1 MAINDR
7 DELNPVGAA
16 PGQPRIAAR
25 PSPGTAFGSALR
37 SGVAGTATMA
47 RQAAGAGLR
56 AAGTVADAVT
66 APGREAAGFVRDAG
80 RAAAGAAPSLQQGQ
94 PLRAPSQ
101 LDPVGG
107 ATAALS
113 RIAPVRL
120 GGAAKPK
127 PTFAGVSSSVDS
139 TAGLAQSRLAG
150 RPSIGADFTGVSSSV
165 NSTAPLAGAAGA
177 VGAVGAAAPRAA
189 TAPVAAAPS
198 TYTTQ
203 DGRTAT
209 LPAGITRTV
218 DANGNSVFTGSA
230 ATLAAGG
237 GAAAAPAGGALAPMV
252 SPLAAAP
259 AAPTVVAPRPTA
271 QIVQRGRQGGI
282 IENPSDTTVDKL
294 TRAMGSASL
303 KGSPSSRAAVAQAIL
318 GEAGARQAERASA
331 LRTQDEADL
340 AAGQVN
346 AVAAQG
352 DANRAL
358 QAGQFNAQMQDNA
371 ANRQASLETARIA
384 RRPEISVAADGSMG
398 VVGSDGSW
406 RPVTGADGKG
416 VRAPQPPKQTGELT
430 DADRLKS
437 YTDRFNAIS
446 GNVTMDEAGKKAA
459 LAELDADPL
468 YRGLRP
474 EESPPVAGARKAPD
488 GNWYVQNNDGSYSKV
503 NL

>member
-7 DELNPVGAA
+7 DELNPTGAA
-16 PGQPRIAAR
+16 LGQPRIAPR

-47 RQAAGAGLR
+47 RQAAGAGLS

-80 RAAAGAAPSLQQGQ
+80 RAAAGAAPSPQQGQ

-101 LDPVGG
+101 LNPIGG
-107 ATAALS
+107 AAGALS

-127 PTFAGVSSSVDS
+127 PTFGGVSSSVDS
-139 TAGLAQSRLAG
+139 TAGVAGSRLAG

-165 NSTAPLAGAAGA
+165 SSTAPQAGAAGA
-177 VGAVGAAAPRAA
+177 AGAAAPR
-189 TAPVAAAPS
+189 TSTIPVAAAPS
-198 TYTTQ
+198 TYTMQ
-203 DGRTAT
+203 GGRTAT

-230 ATLAAGG
+230 ATIAASG
-237 GAAAAPAGGALAPMV
+237 GAAAAPVGGTLAPTV

-259 AAPTVVAPRPTA
+259 VAPTVVAPRPTP
-271 QIVQRGRQGGI
+271 QIMQRGRQGGI

-303 KGSPSSRAAVAQAIL
+303 KGSPSGRAAVAQAIL
-318 GEAGARQAERASA
+318 GEAGVRQAERASA

-340 AAGQVN
+340 AAGQAN

-371 ANRQASLETARIA
+371 ASRQTSLEAARIA

-398 VVGSDGSW
+398 VVGGDGSW
-406 RPVTGADGKG
+406 RAVTGGDGKN
-416 VRAPQPPKQTGELT
+416 VRAAQAPRQTGELT

-446 GNVTMDEAGKKAA
+446 GNVTMDEAAKKAA
-459 LAELDADPL
+459 LTALDADPL
-468 YRGLRP
+468 YAGLRP
-474 EESPPVAGARKAPD
+474 QEAPPVDGARKAPD
-488 GNWYVQNNDGSYSKV
+488 GNWYVQNKDGSYSKV

>member
-7 DELNPVGAA
+7 DELNPAGVA
-16 PGQPRIAAR
+16 PGQPRIAPR

-37 SGVAGTATMA
+37 SGVAGTATLA

-80 RAAAGAAPSLQQGQ
+80 RAAAGAAPSPRQGQ
-94 PLRAPSQ
+94 PLRAPSE
-101 LDPVGG
+101 LNPIGG
-107 ATAALS
+107 AASALS
-113 RIAPVRL
+113 RLAPVRL

-139 TAGLAQSRLAG
+139 TAGLAGSRLAG
-150 RPSIGADFTGVSSSV
+150 RPAIGADFTGVSSSV
-165 NSTAPLAGAAGA
+165 NSTAPAAGAA
-177 VGAVGAAAPRAA
+177 GAAAPRAA
-189 TAPVAAAPS
+189 AAPVAAAPS

-218 DANGNSVFTGSA
+218 DAKGNSVFTGSA
-230 ATLAAGG
+230 ATIAAS
-237 GAAAAPAGGALAPMV
+237 GAATAPAGG
-252 SPLAAAP
+252 SPASMASPVAAA
-259 AAPTVVAPRPTA
+259 ASAPTVVAPRPTPQVA
-271 QIVQRGRQGGI
+271 QRGRQGGI
-282 IENPSDTTVDKL
+282 IENPADTTVDKL

-303 KGSPSSRAAVAQAIL
+303 KGSPSGRAAVAQAIL

-398 VVGSDGSW
+398 VVGSDGGW
-406 RPVTGADGKG
+406 RPVTGADGQS
-416 VRAPQPPKQTGELT
+416 VRAAQPPRQTGELT

-446 GNVTMDEAGKKAA
+446 GNVTMDEAAKTAA
-459 LAELDADPL
+459 LAQLDADPL
-468 YRGLRP
+468 YAGLRP
-474 EESPPVAGARKAPD
+474 QEAPPVAGARKAPD

>member
-7 DELNPVGAA
+7 DELNPAGAA

-80 RAAAGAAPSLQQGQ
+80 RAAVGAAPSPQQGQ

-101 LDPVGG
+101 LNPIGG
-107 ATAALS
+107 AASALS
-113 RIAPVRL
+113 RFAPVRL
-120 GGAAKPK
+120 GGAGKPK
-127 PTFAGVSSSVDS
+127 PTFSGVSSSVDS
-139 TAGLAQSRLAG
+139 TAGLAGSRLAG

-165 NSTAPLAGAAGA
+165 SSTAPLAGAAGA
-177 VGAVGAAAPRAA
+177 APPRAA
-189 TAPVAAAPS
+189 PAPAAAAPS

-230 ATLAAGG
+230 ATIAASG
-237 GAAAAPAGGALAPMV
+237 GAAAAPAGGTLAPMV

-259 AAPTVVAPRPTA
+259 AAPTVVAPRPTP

-282 IENPSDTTVDKL
+282 IENPADTTVDKL

-303 KGSPSSRAAVAQAIL
+303 KGSPSGRAAVAQAIL

-398 VVGSDGSW
+398 VVGGDGSW
-406 RPVTGADGKG
+406 RAVTGADGKN
-416 VRAPQPPKQTGELT
+416 VRAAQAPRQTGELT

-446 GNVTMDEAGKKAA
+446 GNVTMDEAAKTAA
-459 LAELDADPL
+459 LAQLDADPL
-468 YRGLRP
+468 YAGLRP
-474 EESPPVAGARKAPD
+474 QEAPPVDGARKAPD